1 MNPTDRDQP
10 SRRLLR
16 LRPFR
21 LASIAALALVIAGI
35 GILASPGESH
45 AIEAEG
51 TCGKKYVAGGDH
63 IPAGHEVSQSERYP
77 NHLLDDHL
85 STYGYCLFNTAQNET
100 TSSKF
105 ITGGQLAQT
114 WNLRPDLITL
124 TVGGENTTI
133 VNLITSCFDKVKDH
147 DFAGANAC
155 AAAVLANEPAYTS
168 LYNNLITIFQQY
180 RMIMAGRPHLIVAVT
195 GYPNPYPR
203 STEVLDEIGQLCLGV
218 IDAMI
223 SCNVRWA
230 QLPPAL
236 LLLDNAIKKL
246 NTTIENAVKPFFIG
260 SEGRF
265 IFVNPYDKFASHVMK
280 MEVTLKLE
288 RVCHLCGTKGQYF
301 DDHSKTKN
309 LGSSD
314 PYFVEGPD
322 GTKFPEYLLIPG
334 PLINPPVVIMQVSQK
349 TVGMGIHPNDKGHK
363 CISDL
368 IWEWDTPEPGV
379 TPLKWKLGI
388 AEQPN
393 SNICQ

>member
-1 MNPTDRDQP
+1 MNRIIADQP
-10 SRRLLR
+10 SSRLWRIRRFH
-16 LRPFR
+16 P
-21 LASIAALALVIAGI
+21 ASIVALVLVTAGLVL
-35 GILASPGESH
+35 LASPTE
-45 AIEAEG
+45 ALAVDAEG

-63 IPAGHEVSQSERYP
+63 YPAGHEVEQQERYP
-77 NHLLDDHL
+77 NHLLDDHV
-85 STYGYCLFNTAQNET
+85 STYGYCLFNTSKNET
-100 TSSKF
+100 TSSSF

-114 WNLRPDLITL
+114 WNLRPDLLTL
-124 TVGGENTTI
+124 TLGGENATI
-133 VNLITSCFDKVKDH
+133 VNLITTCFDKVKDH
-147 DFAGANAC
+147 DFAGANTC
-155 AAAVLANEPAYTS
+155 AAAVYANQTVYTN

-203 STEVLDEIGQLCLGV
+203 STEVLDEIAQLCLGV
-218 IDAMI
+218 VDATI
-223 SCNVRWA
+223 SCNTRWA

-246 NTTIENAVKPFFIG
+246 NTTIENATKPFFIG
-260 SEGRF
+260 SQGRF

-288 RVCHLCGTKGQYF
+288 KVCHLCGTQGQYF
-301 DDHSKTKN
+301 DDHSSTKN

-322 GTKFPEYLLIPG
+322 GTKFPEYLLTPG
-334 PLINPPVVIMQVSQK
+334 PLISPPVVILQVSQK
-349 TVGMGIHPNDKGHK
+349 TVGMGVHLNDDGGK
-363 CISDL
+363 CMSDI

-388 AEQPN
+388 AEQPK
-393 SNICQ
+393 SDICQ